1 MKTQFKYN
9 ALIINNGKVD
19 PFNVLVHTIR
29 REQKSV
35 VVIEEFENQNV
46 LGISSS
52 DNIRRTIE
60 LLEESL
66 SDLRG
71 RLK

>member
-1 MKTQFKYN
+1 MKTHFKDN

-52 DNIRRTIE
+52 DNIRRTID
-60 LLEESL
+60 LLEEAL
-66 SDLRG
+66 SDLRE
-71 RLK
+71 RLQ